1 MTIKIKDYRIKVSP
15 LAPAFFDLYKVG
27 INQKGNNIGETYER
41 SIAHGTT
48 LGRCVEIIAGLE
60 NIKLEKDVEMH
71 EFLIDYEKLLE
82 EHKIRIINQI
92 KEKTNE

>member
-48 LGRCVEIIAGLE
+48 LGRCVEIIAGQ
-60 NIKLEKDVEMH
+60 
-71 EFLIDYEKLLE
+71 
-82 EHKIRIINQI
+82 RISNQRRMQ
-92 KEKTNE
+92 KCMSF